1 METKRPRVV
10 PHRGVEGGEARLP
23 SLLDSRRRPRVT
35 NRPFNHECLRSFL
48 ALMGRRPSCL
58 AANAVAGR
66 PISWGFG
73 DGFRSSLELESISS
87 FALGEHTLRHPSIPS
102 WRRFL
107 GQLYWTRTRR
117 ARSSGSFVTRRK
129 KEEEIRGG
137 GGGRARP
144 KFGTLSVLCVREI
157 GKWANRRAWRM
168 NYNRK

>member
-66 PISWGFG
+66 PISWASATGFVQA
-73 DGFRSSLELESISS
+73 SSSS
-87 FALGEHTLRHPSIPS
+87 PLVVSHSGNTPFVTLRSHPGVVFSANCIG
-102 WRRFL
+102 RVLDELVRV
-107 GQLYWTRTRR
+107 
-117 ARSSGSFVTRRK
+117 ARSSRGEKRK
-129 KEEEIRGG
+129 RKLEEEEEEEHVHNLELCRCCVSGRLENGLIGERGG
-137 GGGRARP
+137 
-144 KFGTLSVLCVREI
+144 
-157 GKWANRRAWRM
+157 
-168 NYNRK
+168 